1 MNSMLQRLLSPF
13 VSPPTR
19 SDATEQVSSP
29 EDSQDEEELSHDD
42 DESSSH
48 GVYAGSASKIRE
60 EPSSTTTQGPNKIS
74 QSPSRRALN
83 EALPVKPEE
92 SNMAYD
98 TEEDEDEY
106 NKSSHNETGGKL
118 LSGVDSMRT
127 QQQTTKVDAKVNAT
141 ATRQQRSKD
150 SQAASVIDESRREG
164 KYDTPSTSSRT
175 RLDFSDGLL
184 EMLKEQQQKN
194 DAQSQQMQAQS
205 QAQSQQMQAQSQ
217 QMQAL
222 YERLLAM
229 KPDMSTL
236 KVEKATTQDEGKK
249 RRKDLPRIEYSK
261 LVTLSLSNFDE
272 YKISIYNLGYSREWP
287 NSWSKPSFTDLKEEW
302 DGAPDADEE
311 KGIIRREAYLVLYNT
326 IPRDL
331 KYLVRKVESGDVMGL
346 WKALFNR
353 FLHVTTSQVSAMLK
367 E

>member
-1 MNSMLQRLLSPF
+1 MLQRLLSPF

-48 GVYAGSASKIRE
+48 GVYVGYASKIRE

-92 SNMAYD
+92 SSMAYD
-98 TEEDEDEY
+98 TEEDEDGY

-127 QQQTTKVDAKVNAT
+127 QQQTTKVDAKANAT
-141 ATRQQRSKD
+141 ATRQQSGKD

-175 RLDFSDGLL
+175 RLDFSDGVIEL
-184 EMLKEQQQKN
+184 LKEQQQKN
-194 DAQSQQMQAQS
+194 D
-205 QAQSQQMQAQSQ
+205 AQSQ

-236 KVEKATTQDEGKK
+236 KVEKATTQGKEN
-249 RRKDLPRIEYSK
+249 RKDLPRIEYSK
-261 LVTLSLSNFDE
+261 MVTLSTENFDE
-272 YKISIYNLGYSREWP
+272 YKTSIYNLGYSRKWP
-287 NSWSKPSFTDLKEEW
+287 TEWSKPTFQNLI
-302 DGAPDADEE
+302 
-311 KGIIRREAYLVLYNT
+311 KGRME
-326 IPRDL
+326 
-331 KYLVRKVESGDVMGL
+331 
-346 WKALFNR
+346 
-353 FLHVTTSQVSAMLK
+353 
-367 E
+367 